1 MYNNMALSIYGISPL
16 LHMKL
21 ILVAVLVAAA
31 TARLLK
37 PELDQ
42 EWVAFKQTHNKEYEG
57 EEEAKRYKAILFIA
71 VII

>member
-1 MYNNMALSIYGISPL
+1 M
-16 LHMKL
+16 MKL

-57 EEEAKRYKAILFIA
+57 EEEAKRYVYFL
-71 VII
+71 